1 VVPNHILATIPAP
14 TRGES
19 RARNVLVASAP
30 PRFLAPVRQGAE
42 VSDGRRLA
50 RGTSLPPGMPL
61 PGSADRDRQPDPGA
75 PTTPVRSTGTRSL
88 GEGSEVAG
96 ACIGQRYRSA
106 GEGPSKTMV
115 TIRTTDRALHWSHR
129 GGSPKVT
136 ERERRRRP
144 KLAGQIRLL
153 AARRRRRTR
162 WGPEQHPCSVTS
174 EMAQDDPPSDS
185 ATAPVGR
192 FSEESPLQVL
202 VSHRAEGV
210 HVALSG
216 ELDGATAPF
225 LVRTLVEVNKT
236 LAGDLVLDIRQLSF
250 IDSTG
255 LSVFVSQQKQ
265 LSAKGRKLVIF
276 GPTAMTRRLFQITGL
291 EDVLTIEPLDGSEE

>member
-1 VVPNHILATIPAP
+1 
-14 TRGES
+14 
-19 RARNVLVASAP
+19 
-30 PRFLAPVRQGAE
+30 
-42 VSDGRRLA
+42 
-50 RGTSLPPGMPL
+50 M
-61 PGSADRDRQPDPGA
+61 
-75 PTTPVRSTGTRSL
+75 
-88 GEGSEVAG
+88 
-96 ACIGQRYRSA
+96 
-106 GEGPSKTMV
+106 
-115 TIRTTDRALHWSHR
+115 
-129 GGSPKVT
+129 
-136 ERERRRRP
+136 
-144 KLAGQIRLL
+144 
-153 AARRRRRTR
+153 
-162 WGPEQHPCSVTS
+162 
-174 EMAQDDPPSDS
+174 
-185 ATAPVGR
+185 
-192 FSEESPLQVL
+192 
-202 VSHRAEGV
+202 

>member
-1 VVPNHILATIPAP
+1 
-14 TRGES
+14 
-19 RARNVLVASAP
+19 
-30 PRFLAPVRQGAE
+30 
-42 VSDGRRLA
+42 
-50 RGTSLPPGMPL
+50 
-61 PGSADRDRQPDPGA
+61 
-75 PTTPVRSTGTRSL
+75 
-88 GEGSEVAG
+88 
-96 ACIGQRYRSA
+96 
-106 GEGPSKTMV
+106 
-115 TIRTTDRALHWSHR
+115 
-129 GGSPKVT
+129 
-136 ERERRRRP
+136 
-144 KLAGQIRLL
+144 
-153 AARRRRRTR
+153 
-162 WGPEQHPCSVTS
+162 
-174 EMAQDDPPSDS
+174 
-185 ATAPVGR
+185 
-192 FSEESPLQVL
+192 